1 MTPELRALLERHP
14 APWSLNYGSEVLDA
28 NGEYVTDWDGAYV
41 YLDRTAVCLSGIFVH
56 LVNAA
61 ASEKE

>member
-14 APWSLNYGSEVLDA
+14 APWTSALYHWADSPWCLCYGRKIRDA
-28 NGEYVTDWDGAYV
+28 NHVFVDD
-41 YLDRTAVCLSGIFVH
+41 LSADAIVH